1 MSLKEIYDKKH
12 DIRALEMEIVHLKE
26 QYGIDKMEEELA
38 TSIADLKE
46 MLSVA
51 YKSGTKQEGSI
62 MIVNKGK
69 PRRSVNMMRIMEDE
83 DLFNSLATGGFFSLT
98 VKNLTEYNPKIVDM
112 YCDTT
117 IQDSLDIIDIVE
129 GD

>member
-1 MSLKEIYDKKH
+1 MSLKEIYDKKQ
-12 DIRALEMEIVHLKE
+12 DIRALEMEVAHLKAE
-26 QYGIDKMEEELA
+26 HGIDKMEEEIEA
-38 TSIADLKE
+38 SMIELKE
-46 MLSVA
+46 MLA
-51 YKSGTKQEGSI
+51 EAFKAGTKQEGSI

-83 DLFNSLATGGFFSLT
+83 DLFDSLATGGFFSLT